1 MESRTLQIALSP
13 DQERFIEDWIASGRY
28 LTPSEMIDEGLRL
41 LKEREIIRQAA
52 IVELKQEIQFGIDE
66 ADRGDLIDGEEVFLE
81 IERLGAE
88 RRRQSI

>member
-1 MESRTLQIALSP
+1 MELRTLQIALSP
-13 DQERFIEDWIASGRY
+13 DQERFIEDRIASGRY

-66 ADRGDLIDGEEVFLE
+66 ADRGDLVDGEEVFLE
-81 IERLGAE
+81 IERLSAE
-88 RRRQSI
+88 RRRQPN